1 MKRNLILML
10 LGSCLALPALLGAA
24 ANLRLNPK
32 LDYSSDSQDGP
43 LITGDQM
50 EDGAVRG
57 EPNYISKRQAR
68 RSVNLYEKYKGR
80 VNFVIIDLDRKRSPA
95 QQELV
100 KKYYQG
106 YIPHV
111 AILDKSGN
119 AVYNSSGEVEE
130 SRIST
135 IFDTLLNPALRF

>member
-1 MKRNLILML
+1 M
-10 LGSCLALPALLGAA
+10 
-24 ANLRLNPK
+24 
-32 LDYSSDSQDGP
+32 
-43 LITGDQM
+43 
-50 EDGAVRG
+50 
-57 EPNYISKRQAR
+57 
-68 RSVNLYEKYKGR
+68 NLYEKYKGR

-95 QQELV
+95 QQALV

-119 AVYNSSGEVEE
+119 PVYNLSGEVEE

-135 IFDTLLNPALRF
+135 ILDTVLKAAPRS